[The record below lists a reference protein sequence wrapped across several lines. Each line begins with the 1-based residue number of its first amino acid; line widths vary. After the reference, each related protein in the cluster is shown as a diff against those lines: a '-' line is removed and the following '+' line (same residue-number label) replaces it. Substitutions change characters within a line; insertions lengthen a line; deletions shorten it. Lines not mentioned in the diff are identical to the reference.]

1 MSRPV
6 MLLLSVLIVFADAA
20 LADDDEDAAKENAT
34 EATETATKESEK
46 LRGAEKRAAEDEA
59 IAALV
64 EQHNNGV
71 DSDLDEVVCERVRV
85 TGTRRKVQVCKTKR
99 EILMEQ
105 ESTRR
110 MLMQRNKAGSDP
122 AQATGVGSNN

>member
-6 MLLLSVLIVFADAA
+6 MLLLSVLIVFADA

>member
-1 MSRPV
+1 
-6 MLLLSVLIVFADAA
+6 
-20 LADDDEDAAKENAT
+20 
-34 EATETATKESEK
+34 
-46 LRGAEKRAAEDEA
+46 
-59 IAALV
+59 
-64 EQHNNGV
+64 
-71 DSDLDEVVCERVRV
+71 VRV